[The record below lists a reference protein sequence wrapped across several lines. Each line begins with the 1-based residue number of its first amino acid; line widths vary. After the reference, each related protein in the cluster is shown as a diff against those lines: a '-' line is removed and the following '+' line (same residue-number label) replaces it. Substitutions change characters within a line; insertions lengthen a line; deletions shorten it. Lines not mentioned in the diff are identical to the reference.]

1 MCKEK
6 GMNIKGEYRGFL
18 SRNGEVIE
26 DTGWKSNDIV
36 EDYGRFMAA
45 LMKKDFDQKVG
56 IEYMAV
62 GSGSDKDSAVF
73 KGKVVKFFDDW
84 LNKGNSGH
92 LEVGEKDKKDYYW
105 VWAKKIDVDEIK
117 YLDEEGKEVVD
128 QDKITNRL
136 KIDVKFEEGEPSG
149 DILVFKEFALLGI
162 DKNPDDTFDT
172 KKMFFIN
179 YVGHERITKDKS
191 MELTRSIKLRFPIEE
206 KGEAVS

>member
-6 GMNIKGEYRGFL
+6 GMNIKGEYRDVL
-18 SRNGEVIE
+18 SINGEVIE
-26 DTGWKSNDIV
+26 DTCWKSNDIV
-36 EDYGRFMAA
+36 EDYGRFLAA
-45 LMKKDFDQKVG
+45 LMKKDFEQKVG

-62 GSGSDKDSAVF
+62 GSGSKDDAEFRDKV
-73 KGKVVKFFDDW
+73 KKFFDW
-84 LNKGNSGH
+84 RNEGKSGP
-92 LEVGEKDKKDYYW
+92 LEDENYW
-105 VWAKKIDVDEIK
+105 TWAKEIDVDEIK
-117 YLDEEGKEVVD
+117 YLDEAGKEVVD
-128 QDKITNRL
+128 PDKITNKL